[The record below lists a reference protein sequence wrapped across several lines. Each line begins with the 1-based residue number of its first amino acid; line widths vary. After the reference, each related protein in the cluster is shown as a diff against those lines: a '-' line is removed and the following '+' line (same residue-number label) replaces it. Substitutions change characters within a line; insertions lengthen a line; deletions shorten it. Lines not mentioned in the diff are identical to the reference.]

1 MVALNG
7 SLNHS
12 TSFLYWSFKWWWIEL
27 LSLFFTMLEWGV
39 IVGFGGRRL
48 RQPIV
53 VVLGHVDH
61 GKTTLLDKI
70 RKTAIAV
77 REAGGMTQH
86 IGASLVPADV
96 IESIAEPLRKVVPV
110 KLVIP
115 GLLFIDTPG
124 HELFSNLRRRGGSVA
139 DFAILVVDV
148 MEGPQ
153 PQTFEALELLK
164 SRRTPFI
171 VAANKIDRIPGWRPN
186 PDTPFIF
193 SFQKQ
198 SVMVREEL
206 ERRVYDI
213 VGRLYEAG
221 IPSELFTR
229 IKDYTKKA
237 AVVPISARTG
247 EGIAELLAI
256 LAGLTQQ
263 YMRDRLMYA
272 EGPAKGVVLEVKE
285 QHGLGAVVDAIIYDG
300 VIRVGDAI
308 VLAGKNGPVVTN
320 VKALLMPRPLEE
332 IRAREAK
339 FMFVDEVV
347 AAAGVRIAAQG
358 LDDVLAGSPLYVV
371 GDSDYSKYVEMVKEE
386 VGGIVIRTESIGVV
400 VKADTLG
407 TLEAIVEALRRKGV
421 PVRVADV
428 GHVSRGDVIDAGVT
442 AKIDKYLGVILAF
455 NVKMLPEA
463 EEEALK
469 SGVKVFSS
477 NIIYKLL
484 EEYEEWVK
492 KEKSGERVRALE
504 ALIRPG
510 KLRIIPGYVFRR
522 SDPAIVGVE
531 VLGGIVKPGYPV
543 MSSTGRPL
551 GRIMAIK
558 DRDRSLTEAKVGAA
572 VAISIQGKI
581 LVGRHVNEGDIM
593 YTDVPAEHASKLVTE
608 FRDMISLDE
617 LMVLK
622 EIVEV
627 KYNTGDRSYLTPLL
641 KIRRELE
648 KPK

>member
-1 MVALNG
+1 
-7 SLNHS
+7 
-12 TSFLYWSFKWWWIEL
+12 
-27 LSLFFTMLEWGV
+27 LSGEV
-39 IVGFGGRRL
+39 RRL

-70 RKTAIAV
+70 RKTAIAT

-96 IESIAEPLRKVVPV
+96 IESIAEPLKKIVPV
-110 KLVIP
+110 KLIIP

-139 DFAILVVDV
+139 DFAILVIDI

-153 PQTFEALELLK
+153 PQTYEALELLR
-164 SRRTPFI
+164 SRRTPFV

-198 SVMVREEL
+198 DARVREEL

-213 VGRLYEAG
+213 VGKLYEVG
-221 IPSELFTR
+221 IPSDLFTR
-229 IKDYTKKA
+229 IRDFTKKVA
-237 AVVPISARTG
+237 IVPVSARTG
-247 EGIAELLAI
+247 EGVAELLAI

-263 YMRDRLMYA
+263 YMRDRLRYA
-272 EGPAKGVVLEVKE
+272 EGPARGVVLEVKE

-300 VIRVGDAI
+300 VIRVGDTI
-308 VLAGKNGPVVTN
+308 VLAGKNGPIVTS

-339 FMFVDEVV
+339 FMLVEEVT

-358 LDDVLAGSPLYVV
+358 LEDALAGSPLYVV
-371 GDSDYSKYVEMVKEE
+371 GDGDSSKYVELVKEE
-386 VGGIVIRTESIGVV
+386 VRSVIIRTENVGVV

-407 TLEAIVEALRRKGV
+407 TLEAIVEALRRRNV
-421 PVRVADV
+421 PVRIADV
-428 GHVSRGDVIDAGVT
+428 GPVSRSDVVDAAVT
-442 AKIDKYLGVILAF
+442 ARIDKYLGVILAF
-455 NVKMLPEA
+455 NVKVLPEA
-463 EEEALK
+463 EEEAAAT
-469 SGVKVFSS
+469 GVKIFQN
-477 NIIYKLL
+477 NIIYRLI
-484 EEYEEWVK
+484 EDYEEWVK
-492 KEKSGERVRALE
+492 KTKAEERAKALE

-510 KLRIIPGYVFRR
+510 KVRIIPGYVFRR

-531 VLGGIVKPGYPV
+531 VLGGVIKPGYPV
-543 MSSTGRPL
+543 MDSTGRPL

-558 DRDRSLTEAKVGAA
+558 ERDRSLPEARAGAA
-572 VAISIQGKI
+572 VAISIQGRV
-581 LVGRHVNEGDIM
+581 LVGRHVDEGDVI
-593 YTDVPAEHASKLVTE
+593 YTDVPAEHASKLLTE
-608 FRDMISLDE
+608 FQDMISLDE
-617 LMVLK
+617 IMTLK
-622 EIVEV
+622 EIVEI
-627 KYNTGDRSYLTPLL
+627 KYNSGDRDYLIPLT
-641 KIRRELE
+641 KIRKMLE

>member
-1 MVALNG
+1 MSGEV
-7 SLNHS
+7 
-12 TSFLYWSFKWWWIEL
+12 
-27 LSLFFTMLEWGV
+27 
-39 IVGFGGRRL
+39 RRL

-70 RKTAIAV
+70 RKTAIAAK
-77 REAGGMTQH
+77 EAGGMTQH

-96 IESIAEPLRKVVPV
+96 IESIAEPLKKIVPV
-110 KLVIP
+110 KLIIP

-139 DFAILVVDV
+139 DFAILVIDI

-153 PQTFEALELLK
+153 PQTYEALELLR
-164 SRRTPFI
+164 SRRTPFV

-198 SVMVREEL
+198 DARVREEL

-213 VGRLYEAG
+213 VGKLYEVG
-221 IPSELFTR
+221 IPSDLFTR
-229 IKDYTKKA
+229 IRDFTKKVA
-237 AVVPISARTG
+237 IVPVSARTG
-247 EGIAELLAI
+247 EGVAELLAI

-263 YMRDRLMYA
+263 YMRDRLRYA
-272 EGPAKGVVLEVKE
+272 EGPARGVVLEVKE

-300 VIRVGDAI
+300 VIRVGDTI
-308 VLAGKNGPVVTN
+308 VLAGKNGPIVTS

-339 FMFVDEVV
+339 FMLVEEVT

-358 LDDVLAGSPLYVV
+358 LEDALAGSPLYVV
-371 GDSDYSKYVEMVKEE
+371 GDGDSSKYVELVKEE
-386 VGGIVIRTESIGVV
+386 VRSVIVRTENVGVV

-407 TLEAIVEALRRKGV
+407 TLEAIVEALRRRSV
-421 PVRVADV
+421 PVRIADV
-428 GHVSRGDVIDAGVT
+428 GPVSRSDVVDAAVT
-442 AKIDKYLGVILAF
+442 ARIDKYLGVILAF
-455 NVKMLPEA
+455 NVKVLPEA
-463 EEEALK
+463 EEEAAAT
-469 SGVKVFSS
+469 GVRIFQN
-477 NIIYKLL
+477 NIIYRLI
-484 EEYEEWVK
+484 EDYEEWVK
-492 KEKSGERVRALE
+492 KTKAEERAKALE

-510 KLRIIPGYVFRR
+510 KVRIIPGYVFRR

-531 VLGGIVKPGYPV
+531 VLGGVIKPGYPV
-543 MSSTGRPL
+543 MDSTGRPL

-558 DRDRSLTEAKVGAA
+558 ERDRSLPEARAGAA
-572 VAISIQGKI
+572 VAISIQGRV
-581 LVGRHVNEGDIM
+581 LVGRHIDEGDII
-593 YTDVPAEHASKLVTE
+593 YTDVPAEHASKLLTE
-608 FRDMISLDE
+608 FQDMISLDE
-617 LMVLK
+617 IMTLK
-622 EIVEV
+622 EIVEI
-627 KYNTGDRSYLTPLL
+627 KYNSGDRDYLIPLT
-641 KIRRELE
+641 KIRKMLE

>member
-1 MVALNG
+1 MSGEV
-7 SLNHS
+7 
-12 TSFLYWSFKWWWIEL
+12 
-27 LSLFFTMLEWGV
+27 
-39 IVGFGGRRL
+39 RRL

-70 RKTAIAV
+70 RKTAIAA

-96 IESIAEPLRKVVPV
+96 IESIAEPLKKIVPV
-110 KLVIP
+110 KLIIP

-139 DFAILVVDV
+139 DFAILVIDI

-153 PQTFEALELLK
+153 PQTYEALELLR
-164 SRRTPFI
+164 SRRTPFV

-198 SVMVREEL
+198 DARVREEL

-213 VGRLYEAG
+213 VGKLYEVG
-221 IPSELFTR
+221 IPSDLFTR
-229 IKDYTKKA
+229 IRDFTKKVA
-237 AVVPISARTG
+237 IVPVSARTG
-247 EGIAELLAI
+247 EGVAELLAI

-263 YMRDRLMYA
+263 YMRDRLRYA
-272 EGPAKGVVLEVKE
+272 EGPARGVVLEVKE

-300 VIRVGDAI
+300 VIRVGDTI
-308 VLAGKNGPVVTN
+308 VLAGKNGPIVTS

-339 FMFVDEVV
+339 FMLVEEVT

-358 LDDVLAGSPLYVV
+358 LEDALAGSPLYVV
-371 GDSDYSKYVEMVKEE
+371 GDGDSSKYVELVKEE
-386 VGGIVIRTESIGVV
+386 VRSVIVRTENVGVV

-407 TLEAIVEALRRKGV
+407 TLEAIVEALRRRNV
-421 PVRVADV
+421 PVRIADV
-428 GHVSRGDVIDAGVT
+428 GPVSRSDVVDAAVT
-442 AKIDKYLGVILAF
+442 ARIDKYLGVILAF
-455 NVKMLPEA
+455 NVKVLPEA
-463 EEEALK
+463 EEEAAAT
-469 SGVKVFSS
+469 GVKIFQN
-477 NIIYKLL
+477 NIIYRLI
-484 EEYEEWVK
+484 EDYEEWVK
-492 KEKSGERVRALE
+492 KTKAEERAKALE

-510 KLRIIPGYVFRR
+510 KVRIIPGYVFRR

-531 VLGGIVKPGYPV
+531 VLGGVIKPGYPV
-543 MSSTGRPL
+543 MDSTGRPL

-558 DRDRSLTEAKVGAA
+558 ERDRSLPEARAGAA
-572 VAISIQGKI
+572 VAISIQGRV
-581 LVGRHVNEGDIM
+581 LVGRHVDEGDVI
-593 YTDVPAEHASKLVTE
+593 YTDVPAEHASKLLTE
-608 FRDMISLDE
+608 FQDMISLDE
-617 LMVLK
+617 IMTLK
-622 EIVEV
+622 EIVEI
-627 KYNTGDRSYLTPLL
+627 KYNSGDRDYLIPLT
-641 KIRRELE
+641 KIRKMLE